1 MFFKRQEDFRVLS
14 AAVERIFPEDEIG
27 PGAVSLAVPY
37 FIDRQLAG
45 SWGFNAREYMDG
57 PFEDGAETQGNQS
70 ALNRRDAFLKGVRL
84 IQNQA
89 KANFEG
95 EAYYDL
101 TDEQQDE
108 ILESFESGDVE
119 MRGMSSSQFF
129 ELLRK
134 ATLRG
139 VYSDP
144 VYGGNLNMDGWRMKQ
159 YPGG

>member
-1 MFFKRQEDFRVLS
+1 
-14 AAVERIFPEDEIG
+14 
-27 PGAVSLAVPY
+27 
-37 FIDRQLAG
+37 
-45 SWGFNAREYMDG
+45 MDG

-129 ELLRK
+129 L
-134 ATLRG
+134 
-139 VYSDP
+139 SF
-144 VYGGNLNMDGWRMKQ
+144 
-159 YPGG
+159 